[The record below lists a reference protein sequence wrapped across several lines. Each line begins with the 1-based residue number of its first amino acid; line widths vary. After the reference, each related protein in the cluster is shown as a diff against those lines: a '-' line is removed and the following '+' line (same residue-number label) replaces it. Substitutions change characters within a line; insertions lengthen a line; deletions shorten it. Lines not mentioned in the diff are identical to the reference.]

1 LFCIPKRH
9 SKQGASET
17 NQAIFV
23 AQHKVRKSSM
33 EKVLFI
39 LGELSDDDIDWMLQ
53 TGKREEIPAQTVLI
67 QEGKPIDTL
76 YLLLEGTL
84 TVSVAYLDGKEIAR
98 LSSGEMVGEMS
109 FIDSRP
115 PSATV
120 KTLEKTLVLSIPRR
134 QLATRLQQ
142 DTGFGS
148 RFYRALALLL
158 SIRMRGTISQLGY
171 GKITPPDG
179 EIHIEELNPN
189 ILDNIAIARTRF
201 DWLLRR
207 LRDT

>member
-1 LFCIPKRH
+1 
-9 SKQGASET
+9 
-17 NQAIFV
+17 
-23 AQHKVRKSSM
+23 M

-53 TGKREEIPAQTVLI
+53 TGKREEVPANTVLI
-67 QEGKPIDTL
+67 EEGKPIDTL

-84 TVSVAYLDGKEIAR
+84 TVSIAALDNKEIAT

-120 KTLEKTLVLSIPRR
+120 KTIENSLLLSIPRR

-142 DTGFGS
+142 DTGFCS
-148 RFYRALALLL
+148 RFYRALAILL
-158 SIRMRGTISQLGY
+158 SIRLRGTVGQLGY
-171 GKITPPDG
+171 GKVSPHDG
-179 EIHIEELNPN
+179 NIDVEQLNPN

-201 DWLLRR
+201 DWMLRR
-207 LRDT
+207 LRDN

>member
-1 LFCIPKRH
+1 
-9 SKQGASET
+9 
-17 NQAIFV
+17 
-23 AQHKVRKSSM
+23 M

-53 TGKREEIPAQTVLI
+53 TGKREEVPANTVLI
-67 QEGKPIDTL
+67 EQGKPIDTL

-84 TVSVAYLDGKEIAR
+84 TVSIATLDNKEIAT

-120 KTLEKTLVLSIPRR
+120 KTIENSLLLSIPRR

-142 DTGFGS
+142 DNGFCS
-148 RFYRALALLL
+148 RFYRALAILL
-158 SIRMRGTISQLGY
+158 SIRLRGTIGQLGY
-171 GKITPPDG
+171 GKVSPHDG
-179 EIHIEELNPN
+179 NIDVEQLNPN

-201 DWLLRR
+201 DWMLRR
-207 LRDT
+207 LRDN

>member
-1 LFCIPKRH
+1 M
-9 SKQGASET
+9 
-17 NQAIFV
+17 FV
-23 AQHKVRKSSM
+23 AQHSFRKSGM

-53 TGKREEIPAQTVLI
+53 TGKREEVPANTVLI
-67 QEGKPIDTL
+67 EEGKPIDTL

-84 TVSVAYLDGKEIAR
+84 TVSIAALDNKEIAT

-120 KTLEKTLVLSIPRR
+120 KTIENSLLLSIPRR

-142 DTGFGS
+142 DTGFCS
-148 RFYRALALLL
+148 RFYRALAILL
-158 SIRMRGTISQLGY
+158 SIRLRGTVGQLGY
-171 GKITPPDG
+171 GKVSPHDG
-179 EIHIEELNPN
+179 NIDVEQLNPN

-201 DWLLRR
+201 DWMLRR
-207 LRDT
+207 LRDN